1 MIVRLFYIG
10 GIVDQS
16 LSLFI
21 TYNSVTTTARKNC
34 QEHKGYS
41 CMLPTRVT
49 RRAPLVEQELQTRPE
64 HLSSSPVLIGIRV
77 TRYICVCVMLC
88 RSLFVLLS
96 I

>member
-1 MIVRLFYIG
+1 VIVRLFYIG

-41 CMLPTRVT
+41 CMLTTRVT
-49 RRAPLVEQELQTRPE
+49 RRAPLVE
-64 HLSSSPVLIGIRV
+64 
-77 TRYICVCVMLC
+77 
-88 RSLFVLLS
+88 
-96 I
+96 